1 MNLLIGRFYF
11 KLTDSGNLIGEFS
24 NNQCEERNYTES
36 AIRIDRET
44 HAEPFVGKYRST
56 WCEANGMEGF
66 LAELTIRKTSNDVFL
81 LEWRYVENREV
92 HTEPHFFG
100 QGMLCDGMLIGNY
113 WDKAGAKHI
122 H

>member
-11 KLTDSGNLIGEFS
+11 RLTDSGNLIGEYS

-36 AIRIDRET
+36 AIRIDQES

-56 WCEANGMEGF
+56 WCEANGTKHF
-66 LAELTIRKTSNDVFL
+66 LAELDIRKKSKDVFL
-81 LEWRYVENREV
+81 LEWRFVENGKV
-92 HTEPHFFG
+92 HSKPHFFG
-100 QGMLCDGMLIGNY
+100 QGMLCGGMLIGNY
-113 WDKAGAKHI
+113 WDKEGAEYI